1 MGGLAAAGWPFQCS
15 ACCTVNTQQ
24 LLMFMLIEV
33 VSFEVV
39 PRWTHRLGMG
49 RLGAVH
55 GLPSPLLGLR
65 SDQRAQRVAV
75 KWSRH
80 AWFAQEVA
88 S

>member
-1 MGGLAAAGWPFQCS
+1 
-15 ACCTVNTQQ
+15 
-24 LLMFMLIEV
+24 MFMLIEV

-75 KWSRH
+75 K
-80 AWFAQEVA
+80 
-88 S
+88 